1 MDYHAAHGLEFDL
14 FRWSLIFL
22 PSVTVANGVTGF
34 SAGTKA
40 NSDKRSLTRRSRQ
53 PLAILMSKSSWS
65 SNRMVLTICLAFSGC
80 AVAPPQTP
88 TFVAERRN
96 CAFESVIRYEL
107 ARLRFPQHQTVC
119 VEALEIFP
127 NEPAQDPLQVQMV
140 SHRLSNYKIIVTSKQ
155 EFPTRLWM
163 QVHLTST
170 DGTTYLV
177 YVTDEKNAG
186 IFSLQKRGNSWV
198 VVGVGPI
205 IIV

>member
-1 MDYHAAHGLEFDL
+1 
-14 FRWSLIFL
+14 
-22 PSVTVANGVTGF
+22 
-34 SAGTKA
+34 
-40 NSDKRSLTRRSRQ
+40 
-53 PLAILMSKSSWS
+53 
-65 SNRMVLTICLAFSGC
+65 MVLTICLAFSGC

-88 TFVAERRN
+88 HLSQKDEIAL
-96 CAFESVIRYEL
+96 FESVIRYEL

-127 NEPAQDPLQVQMV
+127 NEPARPAHVQAV
-140 SHRLSNYKIIVTSKQ
+140 SRRFSNYKIIVTSKQ